1 MTDPP
6 RTPSEALR
14 ATESDEARP
23 WDLGSHVGVRWALC
37 AGSEG
42 GEVDQVDGQ
51 LALLED
57 AVTRTG
63 GTINARF
70 CDLGGVGDG
79 MTSLLKAVRHDQA
92 DRVMVWNLARCGRY
106 PAGTQARTQEALRD
120 LRVGGTLAGTG
131 EDLDVGADGVSSFAA
146 LDLAA
151 ARARWSHHRGG
162 NT

>member
-6 RTPSEALR
+6 RTPSVALR
-14 ATESDEARP
+14 ATESDETRP
-23 WDLGSHVGVRWALC
+23 RDLGSHIGVRGALC
-37 AGSEG
+37 ADSEG
-42 GEVDQVDGQ
+42 GEVDQVDGK

-79 MTSLLKAVRHDQA
+79 MTSLLKAVRHGQA
-92 DRVMVWNLARCGRY
+92 DWVMVWNLARRGRY
-106 PAGTQARTQEALRD
+106 RAGTQARTVEALRG
-120 LRVGGTLAGTG
+120 LRVGVTLAGTG
-131 EDLDVGADGVSSFAA
+131 EDLDTGADSVSSFAA
-146 LDLAA
+146 
-151 ARARWSHHRGG
+151 RTRWSRHRGG